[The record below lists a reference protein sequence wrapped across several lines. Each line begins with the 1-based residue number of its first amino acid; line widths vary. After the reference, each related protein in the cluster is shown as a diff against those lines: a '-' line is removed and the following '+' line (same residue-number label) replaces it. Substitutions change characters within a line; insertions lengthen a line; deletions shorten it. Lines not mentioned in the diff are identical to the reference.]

1 MSAPS
6 PTTTTAPAQQQPQQQ
21 QQPMAPQPDPA
32 MQALIEADF
41 QPVDIELG
49 PPNNA
54 TALCKPHSLEKCTDC
69 DVDFVLL
76 NRISKFLVSNPN
88 LRCPPP
94 AQVLNQALSGAIN
107 GTKEEGNVRRP
118 VASQMLGQW
127 G

>member
-1 MSAPS
+1 
-6 PTTTTAPAQQQPQQQ
+6 
-21 QQPMAPQPDPA
+21 MAPQPDPA